1 MLQNVVAT
9 LKDCGNNEAGSTT
22 GVIPVII
29 YALQIFMLSK
39 SLYMPLYYM

>member
-29 YALQIFMLSK
+29 YALKFFMLSI
-39 SLYMPLYYM
+39 SLFMPLYYV